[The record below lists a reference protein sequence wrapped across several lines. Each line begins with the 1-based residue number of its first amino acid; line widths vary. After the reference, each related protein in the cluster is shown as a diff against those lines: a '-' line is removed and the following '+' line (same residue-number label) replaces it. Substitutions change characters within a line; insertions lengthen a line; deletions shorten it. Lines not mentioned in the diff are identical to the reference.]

1 MMRNLDVVDFVALVL
16 VFVGGA
22 LFAYGLALN
31 PPLSLEEYMRIQFG
45 DWAPGLIIDGILL
58 LTINRVIHSHERK
71 RVISQVAS
79 LSNEFALDAVRR
91 CRNEGWLQNG
101 TMTGMSFEGANLD
114 SADLS
119 DSNLSETDFSFAKL
133 SGVDLTHANLKGIN
147 LKGANLQGADLRWAD
162 LSRASLQWA
171 DLRNA
176 NLTGSRLDGAKADFA
191 LVDKAHSS
199 IQELE
204 NSVVDGYISERQIE
218 LVTSTFHEFSLVGN
232 SGAIR
237 FYERLFETAPHLSK
251 LFDNDVERQAKMFLQ
266 ALSVIVN
273 SLSSTER
280 AARVLKRLGDIH
292 HSYGVEPD
300 HYTLLGTA
308 LIETI
313 RESLGD
319 NFSDEAN
326 EAWTAAFRLISS
338 VMISAS
344 EVP

>member
-1 MMRNLDVVDFVALVL
+1 MRNLDVIDFVALAL

-22 LFAYGLALN
+22 LLVYGLALN
-31 PPLSLEEYMRIQFG
+31 PPSSFEGFVRNEFG

-58 LTINRVIHSHERK
+58 LTINRVIHSQERK

-101 TMTGMSFEGANLD
+101 TMTGMSFEGANLG

-191 LVDKAHSS
+191 LVDKAHLS

-218 LVTSTFHEFSLVGN
+218 LVTSTFHEFSLLGN
-232 SGAIR
+232 SGGIR
-237 FYERLFETAPHLSK
+237 FYERFFETTPHLSK
-251 LFDNDVERQAKMFLQ
+251 LFDNDIERQAKMFLQ